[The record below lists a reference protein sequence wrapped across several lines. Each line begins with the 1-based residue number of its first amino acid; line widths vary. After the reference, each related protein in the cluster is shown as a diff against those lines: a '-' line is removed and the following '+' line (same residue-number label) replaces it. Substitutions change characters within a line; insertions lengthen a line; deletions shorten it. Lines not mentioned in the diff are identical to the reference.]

1 MSFYGGSNDKTSNAA
16 PAILPVF
23 KASAWS
29 GSLIKSPL
37 EVYTPHSVKKCNGL
51 YTKKVSTFGKTTSED
66 AYNFTTKFLGT

>member
-1 MSFYGGSNDKTSNAA
+1 MRCYYSFLQVNKGLSFYGGSNDKTSNAA

-37 EVYTPHSVKKCNGL
+37 EV
-51 YTKKVSTFGKTTSED
+51 
-66 AYNFTTKFLGT
+66 